1 MRTAIVLF
9 ILLLFLTAAISFAY
23 MWWQYQSWPP
33 VAWAK
38 RLRAKRATFRAA
50 IDRANDDPAAKQEE
64 KLKADRLRQ
73 YLHSI
78 PMDRLADYPNIGPK
92 TVEGLVE
99 GGFKRIDQLWSLNW
113 WRSVP
118 GIGEV
123 RAKALT
129 EAAKVIAAD
138 ATTKFENGQGP
149 EAQAWLAERE
159 QLRAANRA
167 KAEERDRIK
176 AAAERALRESQPLED
191 LANTLSLSAYLF
203 HRGETAVTGEVINRP
218 LPEMIV
224 EPAQPV
230 VIATPKRETPA
241 KPAVVTSSPPP
252 PPAASTLDPAQL
264 DRMRAYCR
272 LGFVV
277 ARADGRVAVAEKKEI
292 RTFLAD
298 VFGSDERLLRHLDP
312 VIEQCEN
319 PPPVEDDAVAA
330 VKLVTSSAQREELM
344 RAARRVADS
353 SGDRNQKEQKVLDR
367 IAEAFGIGQE
377 ASSTPATPATTD
389 PRKVLE
395 IDPKV
400 ELTPELIRRRF
411 NILTDQYDPKKA
423 ASLGP
428 TFVAKAEEMRTAV
441 RAAAET
447 LLAPFGVPLVAPPK
461 EAPPAPTDLRH
472 NPDLDAVFGM

>member
-1 MRTAIVLF
+1 MKTAIVLVF
-9 ILLLFLTAAISFAY
+9 FLLVLTAAISFAFV
-23 MWWQYQSWPP
+23 WWKFQSWPP
-33 VAWAK
+33 AIWAK

-50 IDRANDDPAAKQEE
+50 IDKANDDPAAKQEE
-64 KLKADRLRQ
+64 KLKAERVQQ

-78 PMDRLADYPNIGPK
+78 PMSRLADYPNIGPK

-129 EAAKVIAAD
+129 EAAKVITAD
-138 ATTKFENGQGP
+138 AQTKFENGLCSEGQS
-149 EAQAWLAERE
+149 WLAERE

-167 KAEERDRIK
+167 QAEERDRIK
-176 AAAERALRESQPLED
+176 AAAERALRDSQPLED
-191 LANTLSLSAYLF
+191 LANTVSLSAYLF
-203 HRGETAVTGEVINRP
+203 HRGETPVSDEVMNRP
-218 LPEMIV
+218 LPEMVV
-224 EPAQPV
+224 EPAPV
-230 VIATPKRETPA
+230 VIPRP
-241 KPAVVTSSPPP
+241 PAVTASKPIAIAPPP
-252 PPAASTLDPAQL
+252 PPAPSVSTLDPAQL

-292 RTFLAD
+292 RSFLAD
-298 VFGSDERLLRHLDP
+298 VFGSDERLLRHIDP
-312 VIEQCEN
+312 VIERCEN
-319 PPPVEDDAVAA
+319 PPPAEPDAIAA
-330 VKLVTSSAQREELM
+330 VMSVTTAAQREELM

-353 SGDRNQKEQKVLDR
+353 SGDRNQKEQNILDR
-367 IAEAFGIGQE
+367 IAEAFGIGRE
-377 ASSTPATPATTD
+377 LSPTPDAPLVAD

-395 IDPKV
+395 IDPEV

-411 NILTDQYDPKKA
+411 NILTDQFDPRKA

-428 TFVAKAEEMRTAV
+428 TFVAKAEEMRQAV
-441 RAAAET
+441 KAAAET
-447 LLAPFGVPLVAPPK
+447 LLVPFGVPLVAPPK
-461 EAPPAPTDLRH
+461 EAPPASTDLRH

>member
-1 MRTAIVLF
+1 MRTAIALFFLVLV
-9 ILLLFLTAAISFAY
+9 LTAAISFAY
-23 MWWQYQSWPP
+23 VWWQFQSWPP
-33 VAWAK
+33 VTWAK

-50 IDRANDDPAAKQEE
+50 IDKANDDPSAKQEE
-64 KLKADRLRQ
+64 KLKAERLQQ

-78 PMDRLADYPNIGPK
+78 PMERLADYPNIGPK

-129 EAAKVIAAD
+129 EAARVITAD

-149 EAQAWLAERE
+149 EARAWLAERD

-167 KAEERDRIK
+167 QAEERDRIK

-191 LANTLSLSAYLF
+191 LANTVSLSAYLF
-203 HRGETAVTGEVINRP
+203 HRGETPVTDDVMYRP
-218 LPEMIV
+218 FPEMVV
-224 EPAQPV
+224 EPAPV
-230 VIATPKRETPA
+230 VLPTPPAVMPSTPTVMTPA
-241 KPAVVTSSPPP
+241 PQPAPTV
-252 PPAASTLDPAQL
+252 STIDPAQL

-319 PPPVEDDAVAA
+319 PPPVEPDAVAA
-330 VKLVTSSAQREELM
+330 VKLLTTPAQREELM
-344 RAARRVADS
+344 RALRRIADS
-353 SGDRNQKEQKVLDR
+353 SGDRNQKEQKILDR
-367 IAEAFGIGQE
+367 IAEAFGIGRDLSPTQE
-377 ASSTPATPATTD
+377 TPTAAD

-395 IDPKV
+395 IDPQV

-428 TFVAKAEEMRTAV
+428 TFVAKAEEMRAAV
-441 RAAAET
+441 KAAAET

-461 EAPPAPTDLRH
+461 EVPPASTDLRH